1 MTCERSVASSFCS
14 SSSFLCPS
22 LTLVGHGQAAK
33 KQECKLLY
41 RKRKLSD
48 ESGVLNLPYQV
59 ISIHVLEAAPR
70 NTASLL
76 SPSPLQLALTLL
88 IWAVSLRSFS
98 ACSAHHR
105 HYNTYETSQSRHSR
119 LQTKALSSLLFHLKD
134 FQL

>member
-1 MTCERSVASSFCS
+1 MTCERSGASSFCS

-59 ISIHVLEAAPR
+59 ISIHVLEAAPQK
-70 NTASLL
+70 TASLL
-76 SPSPLQLALTLL
+76 SPSQLQLALTLL

-98 ACSAHHR
+98 ACNAHHR

-119 LQTKALSSLLFHLKD
+119 LNTKALSSLLFHLKD